1 MQRIELSS
9 NSDENKRNL
18 SINDFEESDETSKRD
33 KKKKNKGLGNHK
45 LYKQYKKYLRGYK
58 EKKEEKYYRKSKEE
72 KKVARSIDLESG
84 YKPKFYYGTSNISK
98 EACQAFEVRISLKNT
113 APQSPVSS

>member
-45 LYKQYKKYLRGYK
+45 LYK
-58 EKKEEKYYRKSKEE
+58 
-72 KKVARSIDLESG
+72 
-84 YKPKFYYGTSNISK
+84 
-98 EACQAFEVRISLKNT
+98 
-113 APQSPVSS
+113 